1 MFWYCSDPRGDISG
15 TCDMWTSASGCLISE
30 QHIREDFVRQRQE
43 DNSMTA
49 EDLIHLMKVA
59 RYTFSPVHLTVMLT
73 FKKGY

>member
-1 MFWYCSDPRGDISG
+1 
-15 TCDMWTSASGCLISE
+15 MWTSASGCLISE